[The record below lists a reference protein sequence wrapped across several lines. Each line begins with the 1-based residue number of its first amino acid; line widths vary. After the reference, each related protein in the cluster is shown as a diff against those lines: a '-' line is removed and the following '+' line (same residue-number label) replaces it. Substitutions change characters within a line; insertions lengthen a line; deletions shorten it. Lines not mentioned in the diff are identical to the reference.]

1 MFGVD
6 NQTATKLG
14 QIGQL
19 LTSAGLSM
27 MSCGCLVFL
36 LLFFVIVTLAIFGGV
51 S

>member
-1 MFGVD
+1 VFGVD

-36 LLFFVIVTLAIFGGV
+36 LLFFVIVTLAIFGGG